1 MHSFLYSMMPFRYII
16 FTPGHWVTSSCI
28 GQTVAVYDSN
38 CTGNLNAGLSEQ
50 LASMYRLAVEDE
62 EDEETVLMVHVP
74 YVQQQIG
81 GKDCGVF
88 AVAFALHLSLGQEL
102 ADIRFDQSRMRQRL
116 LRCFQK
122 RKLEGFPQQQKT
134 GVTLKSR
141 LRIREIAL
149 YCTCR
154 MPDTG
159 RHGSV

>member
-1 MHSFLYSMMPFRYII
+1 M
-16 FTPGHWVTSSCI
+16 
-28 GQTVAVYDSN
+28 
-38 CTGNLNAGLSEQ
+38 
-50 LASMYRLAVEDE
+50 EDE
-62 EDEETVLMVHVP
+62 EDEETVLTVHVP

-88 AVAFALHLSLGQEL
+88 AIAFALHLCLGQEL
-102 ADIRFDQSRMRQRL
+102 ADIRFEQSRMRQHL

-141 LRIREIAL
+141 LRIQEIRL

-154 MPDTG
+154 MPDTVADMVQCDNCDIWYHISCVG
-159 RHGSV
+159 LTCLPQASPWHCRKCRTQ